1 LRALRDKLIEKFYL
15 GKSFVS
21 WYYRAGPK
29 GASWL
34 NHHAG
39 WKPLVRAGLIV
50 PVSISKILFTSK
62 FYHKL
67 AVVLLMM
74 GCFAFAYG
82 AGRHE
87 DWTTSRTIF
96 VGSAIAFFAIIVYG
110 IVMKPEFARANRT
123 DTQLDSQR
131 VYFLYEDH
139 IGRPVLMSEYADYE
153 EDGSYFTDDN
163 KNGYPYW
170 QVYYNMPLGATD
182 YWASTGITIGDP
194 NTTGIVW
201 LVPFRFPGQYQDF
214 VDSLDLFYNWNRWYM
229 PGMGRYTQADQLYSD
244 VQFVEVMGVTVPV
257 VLHLTQDNLYAYA
270 NDSPFKFIDP
280 TGMVTLPGSDWV
292 SCGRARTSVAANALQ
307 QKYHTQNIGMEYSF
321 YDAMYHC
328 VGICLISKECGAGFL
343 AGLAY
348 EASREGVNNTIG
360 GMWSDL
366 ANDRYGSKCS
376 SKDKCSKNNTE
387 SCTNCCKNS
396 PLNFKNPTPP
406 YDDAKKY
413 WTWQ

>member
-1 LRALRDKLIEKFYL
+1 MRALRDKLIEKFYL

-110 IVMKPEFARANRT
+110 IVMKPEFARADRT

-170 QVYYNMPLGATD
+170 QVYYNMPFGATD

-214 VDSLDLFYNWNRWYM
+214 ADNLDLFYNWNRWYM
-229 PGMGRYTQADQLYSD
+229 PGMGRYGSSDSEIGILYYKLFGIQAQNFLSFTYIYSNNNPLLFSDESGLQSSPQNYPDQL
-244 VQFVEVMGVTVPV
+244 VW
-257 VLHLTQDNLYAYA
+257 
-270 NDSPFKFIDP
+270 IDK
-280 TGMVTLPGSDWV
+280 D
-292 SCGRARTSVAANALQ
+292 
-307 QKYHTQNIGMEYSF
+307 
-321 YDAMYHC
+321 
-328 VGICLISKECGAGFL
+328 CGAKQVPGPSGCFDTSGVRKCGCCYWVFCGKYYPPNGYGYNKKDFENGTMDHQL
-343 AGLAY
+343 FD
-348 EASREGVNNTIG
+348 ASDENCNE
-360 GMWSDL
+360 
-366 ANDRYGSKCS
+366 NCQ
-376 SKDKCSKNNTE
+376 N
-387 SCTNCCKNS
+387 SCNQYKNS
-396 PLNFKNPTPP
+396 ANRSQKPCIFKIFYSHPP
-406 YDDAKKY
+406 GGDVK
-413 WTWQ
+413 